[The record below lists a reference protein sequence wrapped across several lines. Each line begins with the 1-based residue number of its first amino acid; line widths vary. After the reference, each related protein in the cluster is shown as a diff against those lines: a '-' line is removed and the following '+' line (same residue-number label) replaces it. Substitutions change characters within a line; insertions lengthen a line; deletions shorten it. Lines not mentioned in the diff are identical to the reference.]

1 MKAGWGDSMDAI
13 DIIDGAIEKGVIVIL
28 LIILWYRVD
37 KIEGKIDKLQET
49 ISKIWYRIAKL
60 EGKRDD
66 KG

>member
-1 MKAGWGDSMDAI
+1 MDTLEL
-13 DIIDGAIEKGVIVIL
+13 IDGAIEKGVIVVL

-37 KIEGKIDKLQET
+37 KIEGKIDKLQEV

>member
-1 MKAGWGDSMDAI
+1 MDTI
-13 DIIDGAIEKGVIVIL
+13 DIIDGAIEKGVIVVL

-49 ISKIWYRIAKL
+49 ISKIWYRIARIEAK
-60 EGKRDD
+60 KDD

>member
-1 MKAGWGDSMDAI
+1 MDALELL
-13 DIIDGAIEKGVIVIL
+13 DGAIEKGVIVVL

-66 KG
+66 KS

>member
-1 MKAGWGDSMDAI
+1 MDTI

-37 KIEGKIDKLQET
+37 KIEGKIDKLQEV
-49 ISKIWYRIAKL
+49 ISKIWYRIAKI
-60 EGKRDD
+60 EAKKDD

>member
-1 MKAGWGDSMDAI
+1 MDTI
-13 DIIDGAIEKGVIVIL
+13 DLIDGAIEKGVIVVL

-37 KIEGKIDKLQET
+37 KIEDKIDKLQEV

>member
-1 MKAGWGDSMDAI
+1 MDTI
-13 DIIDGAIEKGVIVIL
+13 DIIDGAIEKGVIVVL

-37 KIEGKIDKLQET
+37 KIEGKIDKLQEV